1 MVAIVPPAA
10 VGTAANSAP
19 VVSCQIVPCEFVTN
33 DRVPVEPTFSGVAVA
48 RKSTV
53 GAPHAAG
60 GPGTAA
66 PTPASA
72 TVYPLLFVGSVPMSG
87 ERKLFAA
94 SFASSGE

>member
-1 MVAIVPPAA
+1 MVLIVPPAA
-10 VGTAANSAP
+10 VGTAANRAP

-33 DRVPVEPTFSGVAVA
+33 ERVPVEPTFSGVAVA
-48 RKSTV
+48 RKSTC

-72 TVYPLLFVGSVPMSG
+72 TVYPLFTVGSFCMSG
-87 ERKLFAA
+87 DRKLFEP
-94 SFASSGE
+94 SFASVGE